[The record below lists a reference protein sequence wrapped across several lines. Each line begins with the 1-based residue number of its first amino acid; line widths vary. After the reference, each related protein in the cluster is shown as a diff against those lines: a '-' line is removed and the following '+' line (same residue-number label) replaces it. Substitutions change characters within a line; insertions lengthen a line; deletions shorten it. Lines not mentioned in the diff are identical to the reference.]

1 MRVNKFNSEGCF
13 DSIPIVTFTNLT
25 NKKKAEKNSVFKPFV
40 YICSNYSG
48 NTCRDLKKARDFC
61 SFAIRKNYI
70 PLASYMLFSKH
81 LDADN
86 PINRELAMILL
97 GKCSELWVFGSAIS
111 KAMAEEIA
119 KAKKLKL
126 LIRYFNE
133 NLEEAD
139 IL

>member
-1 MRVNKFNSEGCF
+1 MRVNKFNCKGF
-13 DSIPIVTFTNLT
+13 NDPIPIVTFTNLN

-48 NTCRDLKKARDFC
+48 NTCRDVKKARDFC

-70 PLASYMLFSKH
+70 PLASYMLFSK
-81 LDADN
+81 LMDADN

-97 GKCSELWVFGSAIS
+97 GKCSELWVFGNTIS
-111 KAMAEEIA
+111 KAMAEEISN
-119 KAKKLKL
+119 AKKLKL

-133 NLEEAD
+133 NLEEAVS
-139 IL
+139 L

>member
-1 MRVNKFNSEGCF
+1 MRVNKFSSEGCYGPT
-13 DSIPIVTFTNLT
+13 PIVTFTNLN
-25 NKKKAEKNSVFKPFV
+25 NKKKAEKNSAFKPFV

-48 NTCRDLKKARDFC
+48 NTGRDFKKARDFC

-70 PLASYMLFSKH
+70 PLAPYMLFSKL
-81 LDADN
+81 LDTDN

-97 GKCSELWVFGSAIS
+97 GKCSELWVFESTIS